1 MECISIKLIYPS
13 NTKLKLVKLIKDCSG
28 LGLKDSKDICDEL
41 HSNPGKSV
49 KMQVLPVATDGTN
62 YIRKFINE
70 LKEVDGMFE
79 VTGGREWQRNYKML
93 AIGLG
98 DRSEYV
104 DFISEHIS
112 DNRTLEESKNLIKFI
127 IEKLSKKEIEEIFS
141 KIKIDI

>member
-1 MECISIKLIYPS
+1 MECISIKLIHPS
-13 NTKLKLVKLIKDCSG
+13 ATKLTLVKLIKDCSG

-41 HSNPGKSV
+41 HLNPGKVV
-49 KMQVLPVATDGTN
+49 KMQVLPVAADGTN

-79 VTGGREWQRNYKML
+79 VTGGTEWQRNYKML

-104 DFISEHIS
+104 DFITEHIS
-112 DNRTLEESKNLIKFI
+112 DNRTLEESKDLIRFI
-127 IEKLSKKEIEEIFS
+127 IKKLTKKEIEEVFS

>member
-1 MECISIKLIYPS
+1 MEFISIKLIYPS

-28 LGLKDSKDICDEL
+28 LGLKDSKEVCDEL
-41 HSNPGKSV
+41 HSNPGTVV
-49 KMQVLPVATDGTN
+49 KMKVLPVSLDGTN
-62 YIRKFINE
+62 YVKKFINE
-70 LKEVDGMFE
+70 LKDMDGLFE
-79 VTGGREWQRNYKML
+79 VTGGTQWQRNYKML

-98 DRSEYV
+98 EKSEYI

-112 DNRTLEESKNLIKFI
+112 DNRTSDESKKLIKFI